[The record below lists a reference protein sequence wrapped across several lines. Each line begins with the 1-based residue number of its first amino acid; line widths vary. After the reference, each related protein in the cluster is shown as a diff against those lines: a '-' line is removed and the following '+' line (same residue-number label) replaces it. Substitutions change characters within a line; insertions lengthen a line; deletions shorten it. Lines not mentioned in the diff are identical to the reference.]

1 VVSIKGF
8 TVLFVSE
15 LTKLPIEHDTI
26 EIFKGW
32 FCLSLCYVIRRHRV
46 VTVMLYSFFFFFLFR
61 FYDRNFYSLLLL
73 ETSATDLKLQHRV
86 QNGLNLRSN
95 IFFGNLTCGENY
107 SFLRNLFVRV
117 IEPSRCKCCDR
128 KSVLYLSD

>member
-1 VVSIKGF
+1 MLYADI
-8 TVLFVSE
+8 E
-15 LTKLPIEHDTI
+15 LLL
-26 EIFKGW
+26 W
-32 FCLSLCYVIRRHRV
+32 
-46 VTVMLYSFFFFFLFR
+46 MLYSFFFFFLFR

-95 IFFGNLTCGENY
+95 IFGKSDRRSKIIAF
-107 SFLRNLFVRV
+107 FRNLFVRV
-117 IEPSRCKCCDR
+117 IEPSRCKCCDV